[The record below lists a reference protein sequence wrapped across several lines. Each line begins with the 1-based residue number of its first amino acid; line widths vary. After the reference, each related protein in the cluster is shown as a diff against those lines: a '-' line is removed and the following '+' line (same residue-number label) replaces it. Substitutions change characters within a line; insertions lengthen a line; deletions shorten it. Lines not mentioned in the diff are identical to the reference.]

1 MKSFSFIKI
10 TLITTVAA
18 FLSLGAAD
26 ISKAQMQQQP
36 DPLTWGITGG
46 MTISDM
52 WGDDV
57 GSTSTRAGFTGG
69 LFLNYRTNPFFSV
82 QPELLFSM
90 KNIETSSG
98 IIGQDVTTEY
108 DFGYLEI
115 PVLLKAHLPTGGM
128 ISPNLYAGP
137 SLAFKLYG
145 DANDTDLDDNLRG
158 VDFGFAFGGGIDI
171 GQRLNIDARYT
182 LGVVD
187 VFDVPTDPSAKNGSF
202 AVTLGIGF

>member
-1 MKSFSFIKI
+1 MTIMKSFNILKMTF
-10 TLITTVAA
+10 LAA
-18 FLSLGAAD
+18 LFALGTAS
-26 ISKAQMQQQP
+26 ISNAQAQQQP

-46 MTISDM
+46 VTVSDL

-57 GSTSTRAGFTGG
+57 GATSTRAGFTGG
-69 LFLNYRTNPFFSV
+69 LFMNYRTSPFFSV
-82 QPELLFSM
+82 QPELLFTM
-90 KNIETSSG
+90 KNIETKSG
-98 IIGQDVTTEY
+98 VLSENSTTDY

-115 PVLLKAHLPTGGM
+115 PVLLKGHIPTQGM
-128 ISPNLYAGP
+128 VKPNIYAGP

-145 DANDTDLDDNLRG
+145 DANDNDLDDDLRG

-171 GQRLNIDARYT
+171 GQRVNLDARYT

-187 VFDVPTDPSAKNGSF
+187 VFDVPSDPSAKNGSF